1 MSTAELDEIKLDL
14 IAWINQISDVDLI
27 SLLEGIRNSRSKG
40 DWWDEL
46 STNQKKIILSGLRD
60 AEAGK
65 LISSRSFWK
74 KLKNA

>member
-1 MSTAELDEIKLDL
+1 MSTAKLNEIKLDL

-65 LISSRSFWK
+65 LITSRSFWK

>member
-1 MSTAELDEIKLDL
+1 MSTAELNEIKLDL

-65 LISSRSFWK
+65 LITSRSFWK

>member
-1 MSTAELDEIKLDL
+1 MSTAELNEIKLDL

>member
-1 MSTAELDEIKLDL
+1 MSTAELNETKLNL
-14 IAWINQISDVDLI
+14 IAWINQISDADLI
-27 SLLEGIRNSRSKG
+27 SLLEGIRSSRSKG

-46 STNQKKIILSGLRD
+46 SAAQKKIILSGLRD
-60 AEAGK
+60 AEDGK